1 MMKDAV
7 VVYIKTESLY
17 INEFIDTLLD
27 NGYGVVLHKV
37 TDEDTDYMKIEILSK
52 E

>member
-1 MMKDAV
+1 MMKEEVILYLDASGM
-7 VVYIKTESLY
+7 YL
-17 INEFIDTLLD
+17 NEFIDVLLD

-37 TDEDTDYMKIEILSK
+37 MREDTDYMKIEILGK

>member
-1 MMKDAV
+1 MDAV
-7 VVYIKTESLY
+7 IVYIKSETMYL
-17 INEFIDTLLD
+17 NEFIDVLLD

-37 TDEDTDYMKIEILSK
+37 TDEETDYMKIEILGK